1 MPTIASSERSGRS
14 IPGLPGI
21 TVVLLLALALR
32 LVWALLIPVDP
43 VSDSH
48 AYDVFATNI
57 IQHGVYG
64 WSPTEPSAY
73 WAVGPAGIYA
83 GAYLVFGVG
92 SAVGVVAVNLISALA
107 AIWLVHDLGRRWFGE
122 TEARLAALAMALWPL
137 GIQFTTVLA
146 SELHFIALTLAALA
160 AWDRVRWGGGLVWL
174 VLAGL
179 AFGAATY
186 VRPIALLMPAALAVA
201 ALLRSPRTSLPAI
214 AKAAVATAI
223 IFAVVAPWS
232 ARNERILGEPVF
244 MSTNFWPTFWMGNK
258 EGTNGE
264 YAELPAEVNTMT
276 EVERSDYLREISLEG
291 LQADPVGF
299 VWRTTWKAV
308 LLHERETIGVWWNRS
323 GIEALVGPAGATVLK
338 AVSTLYWYGVLAAGL
353 VGAGVLIRRHG
364 LWQGLLLHPVWLWL
378 YLIGVHAVIL
388 IGDRYHMPSYPFIAL
403 LAGVAVSALA
413 SRWAG
418 TGAQSA
424 VRAT

>member
-1 MPTIASSERSGRS
+1 VSVI
-14 IPGLPGI
+14 
-21 TVVLLLALALR
+21 LLVAVALR
-32 LVWALLIPVDP
+32 LVWVILIPVDP

-57 IQHGVYG
+57 VQHGVYG
-64 WSPTEPSAY
+64 WLPSEPSAY
-73 WAVGPAGIYA
+73 WAVGPAAIYA

-92 SAVGVVAVNLISALA
+92 SAVGVVVVNMVSALG

-122 TEARLAALAMALWPL
+122 TEGRLAALAMALWPL

-160 AWDRVRWGGGLVWL
+160 AWDRVRGGAGLVWL
-174 VLAGL
+174 VVAGL

-201 ALLRSPRTSLPAI
+201 ALLRSPRTAVPSIL
-214 AKAAVATAI
+214 KAAVTTAI

-232 ARNERILGEPVF
+232 ARNERILGERVF
-244 MSTNFWPTFWMGNK
+244 MSTNFWPNFWMGNR

-264 YAELPAEVNTMT
+264 YTDLPAEVGGMSET
-276 EVERSDYLREISLEG
+276 ERSDYLREVSLEG
-291 LQADPVGF
+291 LRADPLGF

-308 LLHERETIGVWWNRS
+308 LLHERETIGVAWNGA
-323 GIEALVGPAGATVLK
+323 GIEALVGPMGATAVK

-353 VGAGVLIRRHG
+353 VGAGLLMRRNGWWAG
-364 LWQGLLLHPVWLWL
+364 LVSPPVWLWL
-378 YLIGVHAVIL
+378 YLIGVHAVIV

-403 LAGVAVSALA
+403 LAGVALAALM
-413 SRWAG
+413 SRVAG
-418 TGAQSA
+418 SREPSGS
-424 VRAT
+424 RAFQG